1 MDIYKLKYGCNNYQ
15 DNSTIDLTNNKLF
28 EILNGKPGYINILDA
43 INSWYLVNE
52 VKYSINKICCAS
64 FKHVSPA
71 GVSIGDNA
79 LDVYKNARECDPK
92 SSFGDF
98 IAVNTLVTI
107 ELAEYIKTKVS
118 DGIIALDYTEEAL
131 NILKNKKKGSFI
143 VLKGNEIDFKNEN
156 MIEEKI
162 YKNIKITQDNNN
174 YVFYEKD
181 LCNIVTDNKEINEN
195 IINDIILSNITL
207 KYTQSNS
214 VCISYNGNTI
224 GIGAGQQSRI
234 DCVKLAKRKGLIYL
248 LRKNPE
254 LKLDFRDNM
263 KYQEKVNATIQYLEN
278 DMSINEY
285 NLWKELFNNIPK
297 FLTENEKKSYISKIN
312 NIIIAS
318 DGFFPF
324 RDNIDQS
331 SLLNIKYIS
340 QPGGSIADKS
350 VIEACNEY
358 NMVMFF
364 TSVRLFHH
372 QLFLKF
378 YEKYIILM
386 VFNII

>member
-174 YVFYEKD
+174 YVFSEKD

-297 FLTENEKKSYISKIN
+297 FLTNTEIKNYLDTIQDIC
-312 NIIIAS
+312 IAS

-324 RDNIDQS
+324 RDNIDKS

-364 TSVRLFHH
+364 TNVRLFHH
-372 QLFLKF
+372 
-378 YEKYIILM
+378 
-386 VFNII
+386 